1 MAMRYTLLRPG
12 DPTWSTRIARLSQQL
27 PSHSLPHLFPSQF
40 LHAAFPAIGGHV
52 VFAESERGLEQVGF
66 LFPRAIRNNTRE
78 YTLRL
83 HTWSSVPPHHQTIEA
98 EIARLLWPERVRI
111 EHYDP
116 TAAHSFQDTHHQVGE
131 FDVGRPGREEA
142 SQIQRLH
149 QDIWG
154 GTDLRYL
161 YPTDMHSSDFPAAHS
176 LVARHHEQVAGF
188 LFAFYRFGGP
198 AHLPLNHDHR
208 QSEPPGEEAG
218 GRGAGNDTPE
228 LSIEVQTMGVA
239 LPFRRRHVGFS
250 LMRFF
255 AERVF
260 QQGITTLHWTT
271 DPLQFPNVAFY
282 FGKLRTISTTFLP
295 DHYPVQN
302 ALNRVPASRF
312 VISWHLDSRRVQT
325 VHPLPSPAPSL
336 PPGVVSTRITRL
348 SDWTALTILND
359 GPDERPGSR
368 GDPNPHHSGGD
379 AIALEIPANWTAM
392 QQQTPDLAARWRA
405 TTDQILKHYVGLEE
419 GKYVMTDVA
428 VEGSRRYLIGQRFHQ
443 ARWDEL
449 TLRTRPPEPGGTSDE
464 AGVGG

>member
-1 MAMRYTLLRPG
+1 MSMKYTLLRPG
-12 DPTWSTRIARLSQQL
+12 DPAWPTRIARLSQQL

-83 HTWSSVPPHHQTIEA
+83 HTWSSAPPHHQAIEA

-116 TAAHSFQDTHHQVGE
+116 TATHIFQDTHHQVGE
-131 FDVGRPGREEA
+131 FDVGTPGREEA
-142 SQIQRLH
+142 SQIQQLH

-154 GTDLRYL
+154 GTDPRYL

-176 LVARHHEQVAGF
+176 LVARHHEQVVGF

-198 AHLPLNHDHR
+198 APPPVNRR

-218 GRGAGNDTPE
+218 GRGAGNETTE

-239 LPFRRRHVGFS
+239 PPFRRRHVGFT

-312 VISWHLDSRRVQT
+312 VISWHLDSRRVQA
-325 VHPLPSPAPSL
+325 VHPLHSLHSPHPSH
-336 PPGVVSTRITRL
+336 PPGVVSTRMTRL
-348 SDWTALTILND
+348 SDWPALTILND

-368 GDPNPHHSGGD
+368 GDPNPHRPESD

-392 QQQTPDLAARWRA
+392 QQQTPDLAARWRT
-405 TTDQILKHYVGLEE
+405 TTDQLLIYYVKLKE

-428 VEGSRRYLIGQRFHQ
+428 MEGTRRYLIGQRFHQ
-443 ARWDEL
+443 ALWDEL
-449 TLRTRPPEPGGTSDE
+449 TQ
-464 AGVGG
+464 